1 MLRLDRTRLRGFIR
15 RLYAGER
22 GLCPSTGGA
31 VYDLEIPPLPTRER
45 LASGFWG
52 QAQRNS
58 HRESPDRSTAAARAP
73 ERRDCVRLAIAAN
86 RFAREKEIF
95 DAPRGRA

>member
-1 MLRLDRTRLRGFIR
+1 MTWKFPL
-15 RLYAGER
+15 
-22 GLCPSTGGA
+22 
-31 VYDLEIPPLPTRER
+31 LPTREPQPSNSSR
-45 LASGFWG
+45 VPGCTPWLASGFWG

-86 RFAREKEIF
+86 RFAREKETF
-95 DAPRGRA
+95 DAPRGRARVRLSNNADSGEGA